1 MKKFMLSTFTLTV
14 GLVLAACGDSEENTG
29 NAESTETNTASET
42 AASEANQELN
52 WALGVDPDGLDPHM
66 TTAASTFQVSNN
78 IYDTLVKV
86 TPEGEYV
93 PGLAENWDVSEDGQ
107 TITFYLEED
116 VLFHDGSDF
125 NADDVVYSFERLQSD
140 SSARSAD
147 YASLTEYEALDD
159 YTVEF
164 YTEALDVNL
173 LGKFAYPWAAIV
185 PEDADDELT
194 NSPIGTGPYVLEN
207 WVPQQELSL
216 TRYEDYW
223 GEPAHIQTVNF
234 QSMPDT
240 TSQITSMLAG
250 ELDVIGITGDL
261 VDQFEG
267 QEGFKIT
274 EEPANSLQLMA
285 FNTDHEA
292 LADERVRQAITMA
305 VDKDALINTVWYGY
319 GDKIGSHYPPIL
331 RGYVDHSESLSYD
344 PDAALELLEEA
355 GYPNGE
361 GIELDMYLPSA
372 YPAYVSAG
380 QVIADYLTDLG
391 ITVSIHNVEWAV
403 WLSDIYTAR
412 NYDLT
417 VTGHTGRLDP
427 YTLLARYHT
436 DSPEN
441 YMNYSNEQVDELL
454 ENVQVEQDEAARD
467 EIYAEIQN
475 ILAEEVP
482 GFYIQ
487 SPIGLRVTKD
497 KLEGLETY
505 PIDIIELKDVH
516 FVE

>member
-1 MKKFMLSTFTLTV
+1 MKKFMLPTLTLTI
-14 GLVLAACGDSEENTG
+14 GLTLAACGNSDDVAEDTTTNESEVA
-29 NAESTETNTASET
+29 AETSA
-42 AASEANQELN
+42 ANQELN
-52 WALGVDPDGLDPHM
+52 WALAVDPDGLDPHM
-66 TTAASTFQVSNN
+66 TTAASTFQISNN

-93 PGLAENWDVSEDGQ
+93 PGLAEDWELSEDGQ

-147 YASLTEYEALDD
+147 YAGLTEYSAVDD

-164 YTEALDVNL
+164 VTDELDVNL

-185 PEDADDELT
+185 PEGADDELT
-194 NSPIGTGPYVLEN
+194 NNPIGTGPYVLEN
-207 WVPQQELSL
+207 WVPQQNL
-216 TRYEDYW
+216 TLTKNEDYW

-234 QSMPDT
+234 RSMPDT

-267 QEGFKIT
+267 QDGFEIM
-274 EEPANSLQLMA
+274 EEPANALQLMA
-285 FNTDHEA
+285 FNTEHEA
-292 LADERVRQAITMA
+292 LADERVRQAITLA
-305 VDKDALINTVWYGY
+305 VDKDALIDTVWYGY
-319 GDKIGSHYPPIL
+319 GQKIGSHYPPIL
-331 RGYVDHSESLSYD
+331 RGYVDHSDSLSYD

-361 GIELDMYLPSA
+361 GLELDMYLPSA

-380 QVIADYLTDLG
+380 QVIADYLTDIG
-391 ITVSIHNVEWAV
+391 ITVNIQNVEWAV

-427 YTLLARYHT
+427 YSLLARYHT

-441 YMNYSNEQVDELL
+441 YMNYSNERVDELL
-454 ENVQVEQDEAARD
+454 ENVQVEQDEAARE
-467 EIYAEIQN
+467 EIYQEIQD

-487 SPIGLRVTKD
+487 SPIGLRVKKD
-497 KLEGLETY
+497 NLEGLETY
-505 PIDIIELKDVH
+505 PIDIIELKDIQ